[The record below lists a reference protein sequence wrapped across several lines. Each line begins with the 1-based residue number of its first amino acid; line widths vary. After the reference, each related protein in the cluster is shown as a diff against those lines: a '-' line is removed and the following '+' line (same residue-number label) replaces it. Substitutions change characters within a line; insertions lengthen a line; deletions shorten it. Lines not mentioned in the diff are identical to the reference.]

1 LGPLGAFAPFPPS
14 GAASLDK
21 KGAWCVVRGAWVSRQ
36 AIRSLSSALFFL
48 PLFAI
53 GISLAQALP
62 QPVDPLKRPEP
73 EVGKLTF
80 SASLGYRPHGY
91 TRFGLDENKGPYAD
105 QTTSHAL
112 TADLAFS
119 YAVSEVLSLG
129 LGFTGGLEI
138 FQTLRTY
145 TATGEEAHRAGS
157 DAFLSPRAVLTYRLA
172 PENLLDPSASLT
184 LRYPWKAALSLSL
197 SYLRDPTVLS
207 FSAGFS
213 HSFMSP
219 FANVLTASV
228 GAGFVANDRVSYR
241 LSATLSQP
249 LAFAAA
255 PTMSGGFG
263 VDFALDPEAKE
274 SVSLDLSA
282 SLRGG
287 VAEAGLA
294 LAYQARGVRFLDRVA
309 SR

>member
-1 LGPLGAFAPFPPS
+1 M
-14 GAASLDK
+14 SL
-21 KGAWCVVRGAWVSRQ
+21 W
-36 AIRSLSSALFFL
+36 
-48 PLFAI
+48 PLFAFSL
-53 GISLAQALP
+53 SLAEGLP

-73 EVGKLTF
+73 EPGKLTF

-213 HSFMSP
+213 HSFMPP

-241 LSATLSQP
+241 VSAALSQP

-255 PTMSGGFG
+255 PTLSGGFG
-263 VDFALDPEAKE
+263 VDVALDAEGREA
-274 SVSLDLSA
+274 VSFDLSSHVRA
-282 SLRGG
+282 G
-287 VAEAGLA
+287 VVEVVYSFG
-294 LAYQARGVRFLDRVA
+294 YQKRNVDTAREDSIG
-309 SR
+309 SP